1 MTREEE
7 RLEQAKF
14 YNDKGVKDPHIH
26 FLRGAEWADSTMLD
40 NASELL
46 TIYLTCYVKEFVY
59 GISPAK
65 LVNKF
70 RQTLKGL

>member
-14 YNDKGVKDPHIH
+14 YKDKGVKDSHVH

-59 GISPAK
+59 GVSPVK
-65 LVNKF
+65 LVDKF
-70 RQTLKGL
+70 RKTLKGL